1 MEEQVCKR
9 RRKVHSKYFFV
20 VISYLDCKDQSG
32 KSSKI
37 YSRFENKIIVGF
49 VRYIRFILKHG
60 VFFI

>member
-32 KSSKI
+32 KLSKI
-37 YSRFENKIIVGF
+37 YSRFENKIIVVF
-49 VRYIRFILKHG
+49 VRYIRLF
-60 VFFI
+60 